1 MNLILSQRAVV
12 LGRHIAS
19 TGQTVREVAKIYG
32 ISKST
37 VHYDVSKRLKKIDIK
52 LYEKVYA
59 ILQDNF
65 KNKHIRGGEATRKKY
80 LKL

>member
-52 LYEKVYA
+52 LYEKV
-59 ILQDNF
+59 
-65 KNKHIRGGEATRKKY
+65 
-80 LKL
+80 